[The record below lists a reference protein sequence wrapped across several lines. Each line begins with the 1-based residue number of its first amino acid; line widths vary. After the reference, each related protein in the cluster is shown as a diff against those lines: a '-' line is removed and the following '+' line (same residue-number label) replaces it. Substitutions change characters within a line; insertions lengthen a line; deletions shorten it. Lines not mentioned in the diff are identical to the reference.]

1 MAENI
6 EFRLKVIEDK
16 LGVVLDQNE
25 KKAKS
30 LGSALNV
37 ALGTFA
43 SSAVIG
49 GIKLVADG
57 FRNLSGFVEG
67 SVKAASESQDA
78 LNRLNISLAQTGIL
92 TDDNISSFQEFAAE
106 IQRTTAIE
114 DDAVISTSAYIQSL
128 ARLDTEGLQRATRA
142 AIDLSA
148 ALGIDLDTAS
158 TIVGKAATG
167 TTSSLQKLGVEF
179 VRGKS
184 DAETFANI
192 LTTLETRF
200 GGSAQ
205 AQVKT
210 FSGAFAQLSNVFG
223 DLQENV
229 GNVIVSNPAL
239 IAAFKTLNTVILSLS
254 NAVNSAFGNVNSDSI
269 ASFFNLIFD
278 GTNALILSVD
288 AVIRV
293 FSILTNVVSG
303 SFATIQAAIL
313 APAAAV
319 LNLVSIIPG
328 IGDAFKEA
336 ADKSK
341 AEFESLAKAAQDS
354 LSGINQAATG
364 ETFLSNISLEIADAK
379 NNFNV
384 FYNDVKTK
392 QEELKNNP
400 APSLVGLSDEELTRV
415 ASLQAQLLESEQNF
429 IIARQQLE
437 LQNQIDED
445 ARWTAKTTADI
456 EKLTSFEL
464 QKSRIIF
471 DAAMANAKNLKTAE
485 EAAIAGKK
493 AMQDR
498 ELRDLQIKNKGMADI
513 RKNDLD
519 NQQTFFST
527 AATLATS
534 SNRELAAIGKAA
546 ALTELAI
553 RTPRAVM
560 QSFEFGTRI
569 GGPVLGS
576 TLGAIA
582 AAAMAVQ
589 GAKIAGVQGLATGG
603 VIGATMGQDNR
614 MVSVRDGEMVLN
626 ADQQGKLFS
635 AINNGGFGGGDV
647 IINIDGREIIRV
659 INNQIKSGAR
669 IAT

>member
-43 SSAVIG
+43 SSAAIG
-49 GIKLVADG
+49 GLKLVADG
-57 FRNLSGFVEG
+57 FRNLSGFVG
-67 SVKAASESQDA
+67 DSVRAASESQDA
-78 LNRLNISLAQTGIL
+78 LNRLNVSLSQTGIL
-92 TDDNISSFQEFAAE
+92 TEDNIKSFQDFASE

-114 DDAVISTSAYIQSL
+114 DDAVISTAAYIQAL
-128 ARLDTEGLQRATRA
+128 GRLDAEGLQRATKA

-148 ALGIDLDTAS
+148 ALGIDLDSAS
-158 TIVGKAATG
+158 TILGKASEGNTVA
-167 TTSSLQKLGVEF
+167 LQKLGIQF
-179 VRGKS
+179 VKGKTN
-184 DAETFANI
+184 AETFSNI
-192 LTTLETRF
+192 LTTLESRF
-200 GGSAQ
+200 SGAAQ
-205 AQVKT
+205 AQVRT
-210 FSGAFAQLSNVFG
+210 FSGAFAQLSNVFN
-223 DLQENV
+223 DLQENI
-229 GNVIVSNPAL
+229 GDVIIKNPAV
-239 IAAFKTLNTVILSLS
+239 IASFKTLNTVILSLS
-254 NAVNSAFGNVNSDSI
+254 TAVNTAFGGVNSDNV

-278 GTNALILSVD
+278 GTNAIVLSVD

-293 FSILTNVVSG
+293 FNILTSAVIG

-313 APAAAV
+313 APAAAI
-319 LNLVSIIPG
+319 LNLISIIPG

-341 AEFESLAKAAQDS
+341 ADFESLAQSAKDS
-354 LSGINQAATG
+354 LSDINQAATG
-364 ETFLSNISLEIADAK
+364 ETFLSKISLGIADAK

-384 FYNDVKTK
+384 FYNDIKTK
-392 QEELKNNP
+392 QEDLKNNP
-400 APSLVGLSDEELTRV
+400 APSVTGLNDEELLR
-415 ASLQAQLLESEQNF
+415 AQALQTQLFESEQNF
-429 IIARQQLE
+429 IIAKQQLA

-445 ARWTAKTTADI
+445 ARFTAKTTSDI
-456 EKLTSFEL
+456 EKLTAFEL
-464 QKSRIIF
+464 EKSKIIYE
-471 DAAMANAKNLKTAE
+471 AAVRNAAALKTQE
-485 EAAIAGKK
+485 EISLAQKK
-493 AMQDR
+493 ALQDK
-498 ELRDLQIKNKGMADI
+498 ELRDIQIKNKGVSDI

-519 NQQTFFST
+519 NQQAFFST
-527 AATLATS
+527 AATLAS
-534 SNRELAAIGKAA
+534 SGNKELAAIGKAA

-553 RTPRAVM
+553 RTPKAVM
-560 QSFEFGTRI
+560 QSYEFGTQT
-569 GGPVLGS
+569 GGPI
-576 TLGAIA
+576 LGAILGGIA
-582 AAAMAVQ
+582 ATAMAVQ
-589 GAKIAGVQGLATGG
+589 GARIAGVQGLATGG

-635 AINNGGFGGGDV
+635 AINNGGMGGGDV

-669 IAT
+669 IAS

>member
-30 LGSALNV
+30 LGTALNV

-43 SSAVIG
+43 SATAIG
-49 GIKLVADG
+49 GIKLLADG
-57 FRNLSGFVEG
+57 FRSLSNFVED

-78 LNRLNISLAQTGIL
+78 LNRLNVSLAQTGIL
-92 TDDNISSFQEFAAE
+92 TEDNIKSFQDFASE
-106 IQRTTAIE
+106 IQNTTAIE

-148 ALGIDLDTAS
+148 ALGMDLDTAS

-167 TTSSLQKLGVEF
+167 TTASLQKLGVEF
-179 VRGKS
+179 VKGKS
-184 DAETFANI
+184 DAETFGNI

-205 AQVKT
+205 AQVRT
-210 FSGAFAQLSNVFG
+210 FSGAFAQLSNVFN

-229 GNVIVSNPAL
+229 GDVIIKNPAV
-239 IAAFKTLNTVILSLS
+239 IAAFKTLNTVIISLS
-254 NAVNSAFGNVNSDSI
+254 DAVKGAFGATGSDNISE
-269 ASFFNLIFD
+269 FFNLIFD
-278 GTNALILSVD
+278 GTNAVVLSVD

-293 FSILTNVVSG
+293 FNILTAVVVGSVNV
-303 SFATIQAAIL
+303 IQAALL

-319 LNLVSIIPG
+319 LNLLAIVPG
-328 IGDAFKEA
+328 IGGAFKDA
-336 ADKSK
+336 ADSSK
-341 AEFESLAKAAQDS
+341 AEFESLTKSIGENVDDLKNAFD
-354 LSGINQAATG
+354 G
-364 ETFLSNISLEIADAK
+364 ETFLSKISLQIAEAK
-379 NNFNV
+379 SNFNV
-384 FYNDVKTK
+384 FYNDIKTK
-392 QEELKNNP
+392 QDDLKNNP
-400 APSLVGLSDEELTRV
+400 APSVTGLSDEEITRV
-415 ASLQAQLLESEQNF
+415 QALQAQLTESEQNF
-429 IIARQQLE
+429 IIAKQQLA
-437 LQNQIDED
+437 LQNQLDED
-445 ARWTAKTTADI
+445 ARFAAKTASDI
-456 EKLTSFEL
+456 EKLTAFEL
-464 QKSRIIF
+464 QKSQIIF
-471 DAAMANAKNLKTAE
+471 DAAVANAKNLKTQE
-485 EAAIAGKK
+485 EVNLATKK
-493 AMQDR
+493 AIQDK
-498 ELRDLQIKNKGMADI
+498 ELRDLQIKNKGLADV

-519 NQQTFFST
+519 NQQAFFST
-527 AATLATS
+527 ASTLATS
-534 SNRELAAIGKAA
+534 SNKELAAIGKAA

-576 TLGAIA
+576 ALGAIA

-589 GAKIAGVQGLATGG
+589 GAKIAGVQGFADGG
-603 VIGATMGQDNR
+603 IIGATSGPDN
-614 MVSVRDGEMVLN
+614 MMATVRTGEMVLN
-626 ADQQGKLFS
+626 ANQQEKLFS
-635 AINNGGFGGGDV
+635 AINSGNLGGGDV

-669 IAT
+669 IMA